1 MDLAIG
7 WKNENVNCLY
17 TTQVKCAAE
26 SPVGLNVSLNQK
38 VVKICLLPP
47 LRMSGQ
53 CATWSDN
60 GRVLYMS
67 TSAFIHFSILWF
79 CIYIPTMLCSYVL
92 SIPIFFLPTFERSML
107 LNTEL
112 IMINLHHMTR
122 IYPSSYL
129 TSMFSNP
136 CLFVSF
142 LWSIHGNMP
151 RHLKRNFS
159 IAQPKIC
166 DTHALLII
174 LHGCNRIIS
183 SKYHDTMTAHSPF
196 TRLLLREI
204 FLQSWSS
211 CELA

>member
-1 MDLAIG
+1 MA
-7 WKNENVNCLY
+7 ECY
-17 TTQVKCAAE
+17 TCQRVHSYIFQSYDFAYTF
-26 SPVGLNVSLNQK
+26 L
-38 VVKICLLPP
+38 
-47 LRMSGQ
+47 Q
-53 CATWSDN
+53 C
-60 GRVLYMS
+60 
-67 TSAFIHFSILWF
+67 
-79 CIYIPTMLCSYVL
+79 YVPMYFL
-92 SIPIFFLPTFERSML
+92 FPYFFLPTFERSML
-107 LNTEL
+107 LNTEF

-122 IYPSSYL
+122 IYPSSCL

-142 LWSIHGNMP
+142 LWSIHGNIP